1 MTGQQSYLRKCS
13 LIVYGT
19 PPVPSGTGIAIPDS
33 TGGAPLPPFAG
44 TQISVTKSLP
54 PTAADQQGIDLSNLR
69 IQFKVT
75 AMDVDAPPTA
85 TIRVINPSDN
95 TAQRIQK
102 EFQSVTLQAGYENG
116 NFGVIFQGTILRV
129 KRGRLNNIE
138 SFVDIMASNLDA
150 VYNFGVVAK
159 TLKKGASLLDQTN
172 AIAASVN
179 SSAAAQVGGSLQY
192 SNLPSDLGTGGTL
205 PRGKVLFG
213 MARDKLNDV
222 SDTNGST
229 WSVGPDGK
237 VQILKLTGYAP
248 GEAVVITSTTGMVG
262 VPEAT
267 TQGIEVKCL
276 LNPMI
281 KIGTRIQLDNAS
293 INQTTN
299 NSAIGF
305 PAYGD
310 FQFFAS
316 ESNDGT
322 YRALVVEHEG
332 DTRGPGADWI
342 TSIVALNVSASAPP
356 ATSVLAYG

>member
-1 MTGQQSYLRKCS
+1 MTGQQSYIRKCS

-19 PPVPSGTGIAIPDS
+19 PPVPAGTGIAVPATAIPSD
-33 TGGAPLPPFAG
+33 LPPNPNP
-44 TQISVTKSLP
+44 TRITISKAA
-54 PTAADQQGIDLSNLR
+54 PTAADQPGIDLSNLR

-85 TIRVINPSDN
+85 TIRVINLSDD
-95 TAQRIQK
+95 TSQRIQN

-138 SFVDIMASNLDA
+138 TFVDIMASNLDA
-150 VYNFGVVAK
+150 IYNFGVVAK
-159 TLKKGASLLDQTN
+159 TLKKGATLLDQTN
-172 AIAASVN
+172 AIASSVN

-192 SNLPSDLGTGGTL
+192 SSVPDDLGTGGTL

-213 MARDKLNDV
+213 MARDRLNDV
-222 SDTNGST
+222 ADSNGST

-237 VQILKLTGYAP
+237 VQIIKLTSSGVP
-248 GEAVVITSTTGMVG
+248 GVPVVINSATGMVG
-262 VPEAT
+262 IPEAT

-281 KIGTRIQLDNAS
+281 KIGTRVQLDNKS
-293 INQTTN
+293 INTSTN
-299 NSAIGF
+299 KSAIGF
-305 PAYGD
+305 PAYAD

-316 ESNDGT
+316 ESNDGV

-342 TSIVALNVSASAPP
+342 TSIVALNVSQSAPP
-356 ATSVLAYG
+356 ATAVPAY